1 MTTAAPHA
9 GVKILIVDDDVDVLR
24 AARLLLKRHFA
35 QVDFEKNP
43 QKIPYL
49 VSNFDYD
56 VILLDMNFTRD
67 LSSGKEGFEWLDRI
81 LDINPKATVVLFTAY
96 GDVEMAVRAIKA
108 GAEDVLTKPVSEQA
122 LMDGIKSALAH
133 LHQDRSNREWRR
145 GAHALLETLTPRE
158 REVFEC
164 VVRGKSNKQAGREL
178 GITERTIKA
187 HRQRIFE
194 KLHARTVADL
204 VSLAERLDLL
214 SHQRIAVTDT
224 RPVSID

>member
-1 MTTAAPHA
+1 MTDL
-9 GVKILIVDDDVDVLR
+9 ICIVDDDASFR
-24 AARLLLKRHFA
+24 AAIARLLQLR
-35 QVDFEKNP
+35 N
-43 QKIPYL
+43 
-49 VSNFDYD
+49 YD
-56 VILLDMNFTRD
+56 VAQFASADDFLVEVRKGIDPDCVLLDISLPG
-67 LSSGKEGFEWLDRI
+67 LSGPGLQERLAELGCSFPIIFVTGF
-81 LDINPKATVVLFTAY
+81 
-96 GDVEMAVRAIKA
+96 GDVPTTVRAIKA

-122 LMDGIKSALAH
+122 LIDGIKSALAH
-133 LHQDRSNREWRR
+133 LRQDRSRREWRR
-145 GAHALLETLTPRE
+145 SAHALLETLTPRE

-214 SHQRIAVTDT
+214 SHQRTTVADP
-224 RPVSID
+224 RPATVD

>member
-1 MTTAAPHA
+1 MTA
-9 GVKILIVDDDVDVLR
+9 LICIIDDDDSFR
-24 AARLLLKRHFA
+24 TAIARLLQLRG
-35 QVDFEKNP
+35 
-43 QKIPYL
+43 
-49 VSNFDYD
+49 YD
-56 VILLDMNFTRD
+56 VTQFATADDFLVEVRKGIEPDCVLLDISLPG
-67 LSSGKEGFEWLDRI
+67 LSGPALQERLVELGCSFPIIFVTGF
-81 LDINPKATVVLFTAY
+81 
-96 GDVEMAVRAIKA
+96 GDVPTTVRAIKA

-133 LHQDRSNREWRR
+133 LHRDRSNREWRR

-214 SHQRIAVTDT
+214 SHQRIADTDT

>member
-1 MTTAAPHA
+1 MTDL
-9 GVKILIVDDDVDVLR
+9 ICIVDDDDSFR
-24 AARLLLKRHFA
+24 AAIARLLQLRG
-35 QVDFEKNP
+35 
-43 QKIPYL
+43 
-49 VSNFDYD
+49 YD
-56 VILLDMNFTRD
+56 VTQFATADDFLVEVRKGIEPDCVLLDISLPG
-67 LSSGKEGFEWLDRI
+67 LSGPALQERLVELGCSFPIIFVTGF
-81 LDINPKATVVLFTAY
+81 
-96 GDVEMAVRAIKA
+96 GDVPTTVRAIKA

-122 LMDGIKSALAH
+122 LIDGIKSALAH
-133 LHQDRSNREWRR
+133 LHRDRSNREWRR

>member
-1 MTTAAPHA
+1 MTA
-9 GVKILIVDDDVDVLR
+9 LICIIDDDDSFR
-24 AARLLLKRHFA
+24 TAIARLLQLRG
-35 QVDFEKNP
+35 
-43 QKIPYL
+43 
-49 VSNFDYD
+49 YD
-56 VILLDMNFTRD
+56 VTQFATADDFLVEVRKGIEPDCVLLDISLPG
-67 LSSGKEGFEWLDRI
+67 LSGPALQERLVELGCSFPIIFVTGF
-81 LDINPKATVVLFTAY
+81 
-96 GDVEMAVRAIKA
+96 GDVPTTVRAIKA

-133 LHQDRSNREWRR
+133 LHRDRSNREWRR

-214 SHQRIAVTDT
+214 SHQCIAVTDT

>member
-1 MTTAAPHA
+1 MTDL
-9 GVKILIVDDDVDVLR
+9 ICIVDDDDSFR
-24 AARLLLKRHFA
+24 AAIARLLQLRG
-35 QVDFEKNP
+35 
-43 QKIPYL
+43 
-49 VSNFDYD
+49 YD
-56 VILLDMNFTRD
+56 VTQFATADDFLVEVRKGIEPDCVLLDISLPG
-67 LSSGKEGFEWLDRI
+67 LSGPALQERLAELGCSFPIIFVTGF
-81 LDINPKATVVLFTAY
+81 
-96 GDVEMAVRAIKA
+96 GDVPTTVRAIKA

-133 LHQDRSNREWRR
+133 LHRDRSNREWRR

-214 SHQRIAVTDT
+214 AHQRIAVTDT